1 MSARKVIKKGASPA
15 APERAAVAN
24 SDEPRNSGRP
34 NLRFRTALAVL
45 FASCGIWILAFG
57 LGWLREPIPVT
68 SKWAWSAPATF
79 VFFRLAAAVWIGF
92 GVTSIYGT
100 GGQVV
105 VDCIFATV
113 YLATSAALLLKER
126 LGIWLAL
133 GISLI
138 SAAALVLTD
147 LPFIV
152 DPKSRVSTLQF
163 GVTTA
168 VAVSYSVLAY
178 ILGKAQMSLWRL
190 RWTRVIKS
198 STSPK

>member
-1 MSARKVIKKGASPA
+1 MIKKGAPPA
-15 APERAAVAN
+15 APERAVVAN
-24 SDEPRNSGRP
+24 YSDEPRNSRRP
-34 NLRFRTALAVL
+34 NLRFRAALAVL

-68 SKWAWSAPATF
+68 SKWAWSATATF

-126 LGIWLAL
+126 LGIWLAS

-152 DPKSRVSTLQF
+152 DPKSRASSLQF
-163 GVTTA
+163 IVTTA
-168 VAVSYSVLAY
+168 AAVSYSVLAY
-178 ILGKAQMSLWRL
+178 ILGKAQMSL
-190 RWTRVIKS
+190 
-198 STSPK
+198 